1 MPPPTAKYAVG
12 PMTVAVRIAMFQS
25 SERSHETYPRA
36 PVYTP
41 RRCGSRHSM
50 ISIARGF
57 GAPVIEPPGNVAR
70 IRSGILTSGRR
81 RPRTTLSRWCTFGRD
96 RSARSKGMRTLP
108 KSQTFPRSLRS
119 RSTIITFS
127 AASFSLPRSSSASAR
142 SSEGVRPRGRVP
154 LIGRVSTSRPRTRRK
169 RSGLAERMRWSPASR
184 YAPNVDG
191 VRERRRSY
199 ADSGGQR
206 LDRLRIR
213 GHGEIVGDRR
223 RLEPDPVARR
233 DDERLAPY
241 AVDRDD
247 ARVDGKVDVRNLQV
261 GRLVIVERLEHPS
274 EVVRQVSDDAAEE
287 RVRGGAGRG
296 PREPI
301 EESLEA
307 VERIADLRLLA
318 PRAREGG
325 ASAATAE
332 PADRIRA
339 EERVPGELRV
349 AERGV
354 EEEGPSATPRATEQG
369 DRVRASEGPD
379 SEPQPGRHRDGIGRG
394 LVKF

>member
-1 MPPPTAKYAVG
+1 MRNAPEIADLPEIVALEVDDHHVLRGVLLAPSQFVG
-12 PMTVAVRIAMFQS
+12 ERTVLRGRS
-25 SERSHETYPRA
+25 SP
-36 PVYTP
+36 
-41 RRCGSRHSM
+41 GSRPLDRPRLDVPPADAEETLR
-50 ISIARGF
+50 ARGED
-57 GAPVIEPPGNVAR
+57 AVVAR
-70 IRSGILTSGRR
+70 VEIRAERRR
-81 RPRTTLSRWCTFGRD
+81 RPRAQTLVRRLRRAVNRKGEAVRQVHLVDLTVED
-96 RSARSKGMRTLP
+96 RA
-108 KSQTFPRSLRS
+108 LRLAD
-119 RSTIITFS
+119 RV
-127 AASFSLPRSSSASAR
+127 
-142 SSEGVRPRGRVP
+142 EVRP
-154 LIGRVSTSRPRTRRK
+154 
-169 RSGLAERMRWSPASR
+169 
-184 YAPNVDG
+184 
-191 VRERRRSY
+191 
-199 ADSGGQR
+199 GGQR